1 VRTGDTG
8 LEILI
13 LAKQICTWKIMA
25 KSPSIGNYISKYK
38 VVLIK
43 KADSKQSAFV
53 SKIGSIR
60 IYIQD

>member
-1 VRTGDTG
+1 
-8 LEILI
+8 
-13 LAKQICTWKIMA
+13 MA
-25 KSPSIGNYISKYK
+25 KSPLIGNNILKYK
-38 VVLIK
+38 VVTIE